1 MKIPLLLNKSHLNI
15 LSKVSVVFDLDVI
28 YRLGSIYKE
37 KLVKISYFFKGTDE
51 GSISMRLPDIRHD
64 GFPFQINQIT
74 KAHSLTDAT

>member
-1 MKIPLLLNKSHLNI
+1 MNFTKELKCFQENC
-15 LSKVSVVFDLDVI
+15 VVFDLDVI

-37 KLVKISYFFKGTDE
+37 KLVSYFFKGTDE

-74 KAHSLTDAT
+74 KAHSLTDATWW